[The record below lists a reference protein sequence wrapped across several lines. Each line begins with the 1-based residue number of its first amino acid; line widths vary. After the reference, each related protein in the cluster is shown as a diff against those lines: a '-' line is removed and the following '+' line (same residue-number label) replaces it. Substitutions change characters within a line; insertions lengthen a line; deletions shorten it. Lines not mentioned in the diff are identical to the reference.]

1 LFTPNISVGD
11 NTNRRGKHLLAV
23 LSGRAEQDLCYILP
37 LQQQRANKK
46 NDDMENYID
55 GFVLPVPRIHLDK
68 YKSVAEK
75 VAEIWKEYGALAYF
89 EYVGE
94 DLKLEG
100 TRSFI
105 EVVDLKADEVVVFGW
120 VLFPSKETRD
130 LANKQVP
137 DDQRMIALV
146 APLTESTKLVF
157 DASRMVYGGFQSLV
171 QLNSSEA

>member
-1 LFTPNISVGD
+1 M
-11 NTNRRGKHLLAV
+11 A
-23 LSGRAEQDLCYILP
+23 
-37 LQQQRANKK
+37 
-46 NDDMENYID
+46 NYID
-55 GFVLPVPRIHLDK
+55 GFVLPVPRIHLDE
-68 YKSVAEK
+68 YKRVAEK

-105 EVVDLKADEVVVFGW
+105 DVVDLKADEVVVFGW

-157 DASRMVYGGFQSLV
+157 DAGRMVYGGFQSLV
-171 QLNSSEA
+171 RSNSNEV